1 MQEIQSFQIADSIDL
16 KALKPPDQ
24 LRGTLYYSDADELLY
39 KDEDGRL
46 IYVFKYGVVSFLDF
60 DEEEIKIALNII
72 RPYCKNFFETPMFD
86 VFKIQTGARENKL
99 GYNQIDIV
107 GNDVEV
113 IRLVML
119 NVSQSVSLDYY
130 TDLMEKLMSE
140 TTHHT
145 QLLESTGRLGIK
157 GNKLKRYIA
166 RSLLLKNRIAE
177 NLYIFDSPP
186 ETWEDERLNKLDSD
200 LKKTFDLQERSRNIH
215 EGLTIIKD
223 NLELFRDMLK
233 YRTSTI
239 LEWIVIVLILIEV
252 LHMIIEQVR
261 IYFR

>member
-16 KALKPPDQ
+16 KGLKPPDQ
-24 LRGTLYYSDADELLY
+24 LKGSLHYSDADELLY
-39 KDEDGRL
+39 KDEEGRL
-46 IYVFKYGVVSFLDF
+46 IYVFKYGVVSFLDYNE
-60 DEEEIKIALNII
+60 DEIKTALNII
-72 RPYCKNFFETPMFD
+72 RPFCKNFFEKPMFD
-86 VFKIQTGARENKL
+86 VFKIQTDARVNKL
-99 GYNQIDIV
+99 GYDKIDIV

-145 QLLESTGRLGIK
+145 QLLESTGKLGIK

-215 EGLTIIKD
+215 EGLSIIKD
-223 NLELFRDMLK
+223 NLELFKDLLQHRN
-233 YRTSTI
+233 STT
-239 LEWIVIVLILIEV
+239 LEWIVIILILIEV
-252 LHMIIEQVR
+252 AHMLIEQLSKL
-261 IYFR
+261 F